1 MARFGTA
8 TEENSFD
15 GKGISSY
22 EPAYAAT
29 ISLTPKAAFRTYV
42 KPAQLTGALT
52 LNVDVTN
59 ALFGDEFVF
68 SFATDGTQRVVTFGT
83 GVNASGTITI
93 PANKKAVAIG
103 FFDGTVIQIASREI
117 GA

>member
-15 GKGISSY
+15 GKGLSSY
-22 EPAYAAT
+22 APAYAAT
-29 ISLTPKAAFRTYV
+29 INLTPKAAFKTYV

-52 LNVDVTN
+52 LNVDVTK
-59 ALFGDEFVF
+59 AQEFDEFVF
-68 SFATDGTQRVVTFGT
+68 QFSTDGTQRVVTFGT

-93 PANKKAVAIG
+93 PANKKAIAVG
-103 FFDGTVIQIASREI
+103 YFDGTVIQIASREI